1 MKLSSQEEFGLR
13 FLLQMARQGEA
24 ASLTIG
30 ELSRLEGVSAPN
42 VAKIMRVLRRTG
54 FVTSTR
60 GQAGGYTLARRVD
73 EITIGEALAALG
85 GRIFDP
91 TFCERHAGLERL
103 CSHVTDC
110 SVRSVWR
117 LVQGAVDQVLGHLT
131 LKDLLC
137 GEQEVA
143 LPRGGRVPLPLTR
156 AN

>member
-60 GQAGGYTLARRVD
+60 GQAGGYTLARRVE

-117 LVQGAVDQVLGHLT
+117 LVQGAVDQVLGRLT
-131 LKDLLC
+131 LKDLLR
-137 GEQEVA
+137 GEQEVV
-143 LPRGGRVPLPLTR
+143 LPRSGRVPLPLTR

>member
-13 FLLQMARQGEA
+13 FLLQMARQGES

-117 LVQGAVDQVLGHLT
+117 LVQGAVDQVLGQLT

-143 LPRGGRVPLPLTR
+143 LPRSGRVPLLLTR